1 MSSSMSKLMIARNGS
16 RSRSSTTM
24 MRTSSSLMSSLSQ
37 QQQQQQQHF
46 LPPSQLGQRFEERA
60 RQMFCC
66 CWNGND
72 FVSGTG
78 DGEYDGEDS
87 NDDNNDVETADGYY
101 PPYFRN
107 FWGDDDEEKN
117 QKWWWWYSSNS
128 YSSLGNDS
136 SEDMTM
142 NILDKAQRSTGD
154 YMTVN
159 AFLRSFNE
167 SLIGNPEVMFNE
179 VYGGYESL
187 KEYFYDTD
195 IQSDIDEV
203 MNARYIDNMLIL
215 GRVQK
220 QALAVRNDEGG
231 TTGNYYDRRDHML
244 SPEELTIQSL
254 EETFPMN
261 EAARYSRYAVA
272 AYGDSTISAVEMDTE
287 GKLDINPIP
296 SDMTMREKISNH
308 IHIPV
313 EDFVVCDVAY
323 HGDARLL
330 RHYLVVDREHKKV
343 VLAIRGTFSNHEI
356 AVDLVGYSRQFHG
369 TGGEAHCGIADM
381 TEQLWASVGE
391 AVVETLKENEG
402 YELIVTGHS
411 LGGGATLLLNIIL
424 HNDERLR
431 DKSFRSF
438 AYAAPPVYAP
448 LSNIPEAIETA
459 VNYIHGDDCV
469 PFLSGDSVRH
479 QIAALREVDIA
490 TRDMGLL
497 ERVRLVM
504 GIDVPS
510 DELVQSVSNTFS
522 ACLPEKIGVPLMTI
536 PVKTNVWLKEVDGT
550 SAYDVK
556 LCDSM
561 LLAKEGILVDPATM
575 TDHNP
580 GRYER
585 CLKDF
590 CVE

>member
-1 MSSSMSKLMIARNGS
+1 MSKLMMARNGS
-16 RSRSSTTM
+16 RCRSTTV
-24 MRTSSSLMSSLSQ
+24 MRTSSSLVSSLSQ
-37 QQQQQQQHF
+37 QQQHEQQQQQQNF

-72 FVSGTG
+72 FVSGTS
-78 DGEYDGEDS
+78 DDDS
-87 NDDNNDVETADGYY
+87 EDNNDNNNSGMDTADGYY
-101 PPYFRN
+101 PNFRHY
-107 FWGDDDEEKN
+107 WGDSDEERN
-117 QKWWWWYSSNS
+117 QKWWWWYSNNS
-128 YSSLGNDS
+128 YSSAGNDNTP
-136 SEDMTM
+136 EDMTM
-142 NILDKAQRSTGD
+142 TILDKAQRSTGD

-187 KEYFYDTD
+187 KEYFHDTD
-195 IQSDIDEV
+195 IQSEIDEV
-203 MNARYIDNMLIL
+203 MNVRYIDNMLIL
-215 GRVQK
+215 GRIQK
-220 QALAVRNDEGG
+220 QALAVRNDDGD

-287 GKLDINPIP
+287 GKLDINPI
-296 SDMTMREKISNH
+296 SLDLTMMEKISSH

-330 RHYLVVDREHKKV
+330 RHYVVVDHDHKKV

-356 AVDLVGYSRQFHG
+356 AVDVVGYSRQFHG

-391 AVVETLKENEG
+391 VVVETLKENEG

-490 TRDMGLL
+490 TKDMGLL
-497 ERVRLVM
+497 QRVRLVM
-504 GIDVPS
+504 GIDAPS
-510 DELVQSVSNTFS
+510 DELVQRVSNTFS
-522 ACLPEKIGVPLMTI
+522 ACLPEKTGVPLMTI
-536 PVKTNVWLKEVDGT
+536 PAKTNVWLKEVDGT

-561 LLAKEGILVDPATM
+561 FLAKEGILVDPARM